1 MTTRR
6 TFLKQNS
13 LLAAGALAFGGA
25 PFVQTPARAQT
36 SGAIATTTYGRLRGW
51 TEAEVHVFRGIY
63 YGADTSGEN
72 RFRPPRKPMAWTGVR
87 DAFDFGHTA
96 PQALPS
102 GNYDYLRAVS
112 GRASLASVQ
121 GEDCLTLNVWTPR
134 LNDNGK
140 RAVLLSVHGGGYTG
154 GTSNQQVFDGGSLA
168 RKHDLVVVTVN
179 HRLGALGFLDLS
191 AFDPAYASS
200 GVVGMMDLVAALEWV
215 RDNIAN
221 FGGDPDRI

>member
-13 LLAAGALAFGGA
+13 LLAAGALTLGGA

-36 SGAIATTTYGRLRGW
+36 SGAIANTTYGRLGGW
-51 TEAEVHVFRGIY
+51 TGSEVHVFRGIY

-72 RFRPPRKPMAWTGVR
+72 RFKPPRKPMAWTGVR
-87 DAFDFGHTA
+87 DAFDFGHIA

-102 GNYDYLRAVS
+102 GNFDYLRAVR
-112 GRASLASVQ
+112 GRFFQDATQ

-134 LNDNGK
+134 LNDGVK
-140 RAVLLSVHGGGYTG
+140 RAVLVSVHGGGYTG

-168 RKHDLVVVTVN
+168 RKHDLVVVTIN
-179 HRLGALGFLDLS
+179 HRLGALGFLDL
-191 AFDPAYASS
+191 
-200 GVVGMMDLVAALEWV
+200 
-215 RDNIAN
+215 
-221 FGGDPDRI
+221 